1 MNRSM
6 SLVVVT
12 LGLAWSHSTSA
23 AAEPEARARPQR
35 RVAVTTQL
43 TLKVAQPRD
52 AADRVIA
59 MAEAAGGYLFALDD
73 DLVRVKV
80 PAATVERLRDR
91 VAALGTVIGRSHRA
105 EDVGDS
111 IDQLATRIRSR
122 RSTLARYFRVLDDAG
137 PDAVVTVER
146 QIMRLVEELER
157 MQGQLRVLHHRI
169 EHAELR
175 VDFRAIER
183 RPPAPSGPS
192 PFDWINAVNL
202 TDLYGDFDAQR

>member
-1 MNRSM
+1 MNRS
-6 SLVVVT
+6 L
-12 LGLAWSHSTSA
+12 LLLAFGLALPPSVSA
-23 AAEPEARARPQR
+23 AAEPRAGDRPHR

-52 AADRVIA
+52 AADRVIV
-59 MAEAAGGYLFALDD
+59 MAEAAGGYLFALDE

-80 PAATVERLRDR
+80 PAAAVERVRDQT
-91 VAALGTVIGRSHRA
+91 AALGTVIGRSHRA
-105 EDVGDS
+105 EDLGDS

-122 RSTLARYFRVLDDAG
+122 RSTLARYFQVLDDAG

-157 MQGQLRVLHHRI
+157 MQGQLRVSNHRI
-169 EHAELR
+169 ENAELR

-202 TDLYGDFDAQR
+202 TDLYGDFDAQP